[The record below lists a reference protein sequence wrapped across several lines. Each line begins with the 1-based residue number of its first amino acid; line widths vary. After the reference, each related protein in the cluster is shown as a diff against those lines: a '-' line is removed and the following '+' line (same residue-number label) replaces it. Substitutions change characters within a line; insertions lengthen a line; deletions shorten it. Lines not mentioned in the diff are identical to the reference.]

1 MLAMINLGLCKLL
14 YGLDEGER
22 LKRVPFCRIDVFL
35 FNDRHAVIV
44 RHILSGCLLV
54 VGFFSTFSHRSVR
67 YVFGVE
73 SGFRLFAW
81 LFGRAGGCFL
91 VRLRECLVK
100 GA

>member
-54 VGFFSTFSHRSVR
+54 VDFCSTCAHRIVR
-67 YVFGVE
+67 YIFGVE
-73 SGFRLFAW
+73 FGFWLFAW
-81 LFGRAGGCFL
+81 PFG
-91 VRLRECLVK
+91 
-100 GA
+100 